1 MCDPTW
7 VPLRSTTINSL
18 VVWLN
23 DHLFDPALVRRIT
36 ENNNSVLVTFQDDT
50 WIRISIDQLET
61 KEVPS

>member
-1 MCDPTW
+1 MCDQTW

-23 DHLFDPALVRRIT
+23 DHLLDPALVRRIT

-61 KEVPS
+61 KEVSS